1 MGPSWKLIDRSKSVC
16 QDKYIGMRKLLPI
29 IVVLLIFGGIGFFF
43 FKGKKTAG
51 PLPGFSITGTTQ
63 VSLEERPFVT
73 LTPRADGHE
82 IKLEIQ
88 NIKNAQTVEY
98 ELAYMAG
105 EFSRGTIGEAKLEG
119 ADSLSRNLL
128 LGSESCSGTGEKKVC
143 RYKYDEGVSE
153 GTLTLRLRK
162 DSSAQK
168 YEIAFHLQQGAEAKK
183 GLTSGDGNFE
193 FKGSLSSSAFFLIHS
208 TVGLPKAPDGKVIG
222 GSYGIFTSGSPTVKG
237 TVKLRLNQAT
247 QSVKVLAWDGSSWK
261 PYAKGLATD
270 GQTVSVEVDRLT
282 TFVAVAP

>member
-1 MGPSWKLIDRSKSVC
+1 
-16 QDKYIGMRKLLPI
+16 MRKLLSI
-29 IVVLLIFGGIGFFF
+29 IVVLLILGGVGFFF
-43 FKGKKTAG
+43 FKGKKTVG
-51 PLPGFSITGTTQ
+51 PLPGSSTTSTTQ
-63 VSLEERPFVT
+63 VPLEERSFIT

-88 NIKNAQTVEY
+88 NIKNTQTVEY

-119 ADSLSRNLL
+119 TDSLLRNLL

-153 GTLTLRLRK
+153 GTLTLRLRRG
-162 DSSAQK
+162 SSAQK

-183 GLTSGDGNFE
+183 GLTSGDGSFE

-208 TVGLPKAPDGKVIG
+208 TVGLPKVPEGKIVG
-222 GSYGIFTSGSPTVKG
+222 GPYGIFTSGSPATKG
-237 TVKLRLNQAT
+237 TIKLRLNQAV
-247 QSVKVLAWDGSSWK
+247 QSVKVLGWDGTSWRE
-261 PYAKGLATD
+261 YTKGFEID
-270 GQTVSVEVDRLT
+270 GESVLVEVDRLT
-282 TFVAVAP
+282 TFIAITP

>member
-1 MGPSWKLIDRSKSVC
+1 MC
-16 QDKYIGMRKLLPI
+16 QDIYIVMRKLLPI
-29 IVVLLIFGGIGFFF
+29 IVILLILGGVGFFF
-43 FKGKKTAG
+43 FKGKETVS
-51 PLPGFSITGTTQ
+51 PFPGSSTTSTTQ
-63 VSLEERPFVT
+63 VPLEERPFIT

-98 ELAYMAG
+98 ELSYMAG

-119 ADSLSRNLL
+119 VNSLSRNLL
-128 LGSESCSGTGEKKVC
+128 LGSESCSGTGDKRVC

-162 DSSAQK
+162 GSSAQK
-168 YEIAFHLQQGAEAKK
+168 YEVAFHLQRGAEAKK

-193 FKGSLSSSAFFLIHS
+193 FMGSLPTNAFFLTHL
-208 TVGLPKAPDGKVIG
+208 TVGLPKVPDGKVIG
-222 GSYGIFTSGSPTVKG
+222 GPYGIFTAGSSSTKG
-237 TVKLRLNQAT
+237 TIKLRLDQAT
-247 QSVKVLAWDGSSWK
+247 QSVKVLGWDGSSWK
-261 PYAKGLATD
+261 SYTKGLATD

-282 TFVAVAP
+282 TFVAVAL